1 MCHDGSKTRDLPAL
15 KLHKGGEEETTP
27 VQDNAAQVF
36 RGMIFWL
43 MMLGLNV
50 ALVNEVE
57 WRDSKVC
64 KVLPSPRRQSTNLI
78 P

>member
-1 MCHDGSKTRDLPAL
+1 MCHDGSKARDLAAL
-15 KLHKGGEEETTP
+15 KLQKGGEGETTP
-27 VQDNAAQVF
+27 VQDNAARVF

>member
-1 MCHDGSKTRDLPAL
+1 MCHDGSKARDLPAL
-15 KLHKGGEEETTP
+15 KGGEEETTP
-27 VQDNAAQVF
+27 VQDNAARVF

-64 KVLPSPRRQSTNLI
+64 KVLPSPRR
-78 P
+78 